1 MNNIDKEK
9 INLGKRNNLSKLFD
23 LAEIYYPQNSF
34 RYKLIHSYLK
44 VFMDTTNYLLVKDV
58 CYNYYSNEQDIY
70 LVAFIKKLSKLYSL
84 IFYST
89 VSDDFVEEIN
99 DYVYIFGHN
108 LESDAFVKEIYH
120 SNDMYYLLSKLVCN
134 MIDVNDEIKAFY
146 YFLIIKKLKKDT
158 GYYVVLPL
166 NINQIL
172 KDEINQKELYIVKSY
187 LEGQIS
193 RKILE
198 ERKYLLDIEILKN
211 VYEKELIEYRDKI
224 ERISIFGSLI
234 RGEYTKD
241 SDIDLIVVVKEL
253 SFTETVSIK
262 NKIKG
267 INIVHFNRKS
277 DIHMIEETDISKF
290 IFEGNSID
298 VF

>member
-1 MNNIDKEK
+1 MIYKEK
-9 INLGKRNNLSKLFD
+9 IDHEK
-23 LAEIYYPQNSF
+23 EIYTLARYNIIEMYYPSNSF

-58 CYNYYSNEQDIY
+58 CYNCHNNEQDIY

-84 IFYST
+84 IFYSN
-89 VSDDFVEEIN
+89 VSNDFVEEKN
-99 DYVYIFGHN
+99 DYVYIFRHN
-108 LESDAFVKEIYH
+108 LESDAFVKEIYY
-120 SNDMYYLLSKLVCN
+120 SNDTYYLLSKLVCN

-146 YFLIIKKLKKDT
+146 YFLIIKKLKKDI

-166 NINQIL
+166 NIKQIL

-193 RKILE
+193 RKIVE
-198 ERKYLLDIEILKN
+198 ERKCLLDIEILKN

-262 NKIKG
+262 NKIKA

-277 DIHMIEETDISKF
+277 DIHVVEESNISKF

>member
-9 INLGKRNNLSKLFD
+9 INLGKRKNLSKLFD
-23 LAEIYYPQNSF
+23 AAEIYYPQNSF

-84 IFYST
+84 IFYSN

-108 LESDAFVKEIYH
+108 LESYAFVKEIYH

-172 KDEINQKELYIVKSY
+172 KDEINQEELYIVKSY

-211 VYEKELIEYRDKI
+211 VYEKELIEYRGKI

-241 SDIDLIVVVKEL
+241 SDIDLIVVVKEI

-262 NKIKG
+262 NKIKA

-277 DIHMIEETDISKF
+277 DIHVVEETDISKF

>member
-9 INLGKRNNLSKLFD
+9 INLGKRKNLSKLFD
-23 LAEIYYPQNSF
+23 AAEIYYPQNSF

-58 CYNYYSNEQDIY
+58 CYNYHNNEQDIY

-108 LESDAFVKEIYH
+108 LEGDAFVKEIYH

-166 NINQIL
+166 NIKQIL

-211 VYEKELIEYRDKI
+211 VYE
-224 ERISIFGSLI
+224 SL
-234 RGEYTKD
+234 
-241 SDIDLIVVVKEL
+241 
-253 SFTETVSIK
+253 
-262 NKIKG
+262 
-267 INIVHFNRKS
+267 
-277 DIHMIEETDISKF
+277 
-290 IFEGNSID
+290 
-298 VF
+298 

>member
-1 MNNIDKEK
+1 MINIDKEK
-9 INLGKRNNLSKLFD
+9 INLEKRKNVSKQFD
-23 LAEIYYPQNSF
+23 SAKIYYPQNSF

-44 VFMDTTNYLLVKDV
+44 VFMDTTNYLLVKVV
-58 CYNYYSNEQDIY
+58 CYNYHNNEQDIY

-84 IFYST
+84 IFYSN

-99 DYVYIFGHN
+99 DYVYIFGHD
-108 LESDAFVKEIYH
+108 LKSDDFVKEIYY

-134 MIDVNDEIKAFY
+134 MIDINDDIKAFY

-158 GYYVVLPL
+158 GYYLVLPL
-166 NINQIL
+166 NTKQIL

-211 VYEKELIEYRDKI
+211 VYEKELIEYRDKV

-262 NKIKG
+262 NKIKA

-277 DIHMIEETDISKF
+277 DIHVVEETDISKF

>member
-9 INLGKRNNLSKLFD
+9 INLGKRKNLSKLFD
-23 LAEIYYPQNSF
+23 AAEIYYPQNSF

-84 IFYST
+84 IFYSN

-108 LESDAFVKEIYH
+108 LEGDAFVKEIYH

-172 KDEINQKELYIVKSY
+172 KDEINQEELYIVKSY

-262 NKIKG
+262 NKIKA

-277 DIHMIEETDISKF
+277 DIHVVEESDISKF

>member
-9 INLGKRNNLSKLFD
+9 INLGKRKNLSKLFD

-58 CYNYYSNEQDIY
+58 CYNYHNNEQDIY

-84 IFYST
+84 IFYSN

-108 LESDAFVKEIYH
+108 LKSDDFVKEIYY

-134 MIDVNDEIKAFY
+134 MIDINDEIRAFY

-166 NINQIL
+166 NIKQIL

-262 NKIKG
+262 NKIKA

-277 DIHMIEETDISKF
+277 DIHVVEETDISKF